1 MTSNVSSETRH
12 VLSATP
18 RLVKITTLAGIAFGL
33 AEGATR
39 ALVEVPGGPVE
50 VREAAHGSALDCT
63 LMTVMRLTLLLDDN
77 RKVISYQSVQR
88 CLRHPEV
95 VTALVRRV
103 GAAAVLPVSTNT
115 RTAVVDLNSFA
126 IVVSPI

>member
-1 MTSNVSSETRH
+1 
-12 VLSATP
+12 
-18 RLVKITTLAGIAFGL
+18 
-33 AEGATR
+33 
-39 ALVEVPGGPVE
+39 
-50 VREAAHGSALDCT
+50 
-63 LMTVMRLTLLLDDN
+63 MTVMRLTLLLDDN